1 MGCSHKEG
9 SSEYIRYFQS
19 YINFVSKPHTT
30 YLKWMTYY
38 INGLDV
44 LTLFLKWTLFI
55 LGVSYPE
62 GSNYIFLDCIF
73 RLKCL
78 VSD

>member
-1 MGCSHKEG
+1 MGC
-9 SSEYIRYFQS
+9 YIRKVLQS
-19 YINFVSKPHTT
+19 ILDTLSCINFVSKPYTT
-30 YLKWMTYY
+30 YLKWMTQY
-38 INGLDV
+38 IKGLDV
-44 LTLFLKWTLFI
+44 LILFLKWALFN

-62 GSNYIFLDCIF
+62 GSNYIFLEWIF